1 MRALAV
7 GLALVGLLA
16 APASAASPDL
26 KALLDGMAPQA
37 PAAQG
42 RVEVDGWLETSPAGT
57 ELVVTLTPSGA
68 ARLVA
73 DPGITVTPLAGNAAP
88 PPGEPVALVD
98 PNLGYMTEPPVLR
111 VPLPGHAGGPVEAQ
125 VEYAYCLVDTQCLF
139 GEAVVRAEGSTG
151 G

>member
-1 MRALAV
+1 MRAAC
-7 GLALVGLLA
+7 LALLLGAVPA
-16 APASAASPDL
+16 AAASPDL
-26 KALLDGMAPQA
+26 KALLDGMAPKA
-37 PAAQG
+37 PAVQG
-42 RVEVDGWLETSPAGT
+42 RVEVNGWLETSPAGT

-73 DPGITVTPLAGNAAP
+73 DPGITVTPLAGAAAL

-98 PNLGYMTEPPVLR
+98 PDLGYMTEPPVLR

-125 VEYAYCLVDTQCLF
+125 VEYAYCLIDTQCLF
-139 GEAVVRAEGSTG
+139 GEALVRAEEPTG